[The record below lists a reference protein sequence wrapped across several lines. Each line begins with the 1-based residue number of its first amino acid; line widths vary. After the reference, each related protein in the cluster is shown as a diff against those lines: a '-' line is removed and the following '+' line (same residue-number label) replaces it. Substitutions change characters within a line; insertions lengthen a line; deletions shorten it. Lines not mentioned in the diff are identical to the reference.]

1 MIELTQEFGFDAAHY
16 LGEGAPE
23 NARLHGHSF
32 YVEVT
37 LRGDP
42 DPATGFLRDLGE
54 VKRALD
60 VIRETLD
67 HRLLNEVDGLGT
79 PTLENLTR
87 FIFERAKKTLPEV
100 VRVKIKRP
108 SYGQSC
114 VYEKPTTQA
123 RVNDGRRPER
133 GG

>member
-16 LGEGAPE
+16 LGESAPE
-23 NARLHGHSF
+23 NARMHGHSF

-37 LRGDP
+37 LRGDT
-42 DPATGFLRDLGE
+42 DPVTGFLRDLGD

-60 VIRETLD
+60 AIREELD
-67 HRLLNEVDGLGT
+67 HRLLNEVDGLGN
-79 PTLENLTR
+79 PTLENLAR
-87 FIFERAKKTLPEV
+87 FIFERAKRSLPEV
-100 VRVKIKRP
+100 ARVKIRRP

-123 RVNDGRRPER
+123 RVNDGRRAER